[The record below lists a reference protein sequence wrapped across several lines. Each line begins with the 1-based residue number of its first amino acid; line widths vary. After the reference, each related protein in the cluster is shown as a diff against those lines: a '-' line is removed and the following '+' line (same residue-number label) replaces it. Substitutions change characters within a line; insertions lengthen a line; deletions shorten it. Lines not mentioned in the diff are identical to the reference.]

1 MLKKLLL
8 FKIDPLKNLR
18 FLLYFIIVIIYLLLN
33 YFLSKGKRR
42 IVARKNCCYNYAHLI
57 ISLYFVF

>member
-42 IVARKNCCYNYAHLI
+42 IVARKNCCYNYAHL
-57 ISLYFVF
+57 